1 MIGFILALGLV
12 HAEGSPSED
21 APVESPVMV
30 EYGVIPEDVARIARA
45 VVNEPIAYRMKA
57 LSEPFLVHPY

>member
-12 HAEGSPSED
+12 HAEVSPSED

-45 VVNEPIAYRMKA
+45 VVKA
-57 LSEPFLVHPY
+57 VGRRKAVRCVSLVVRHI